1 MKNNLRYT
9 KIMKLKIS
17 KLLMLC
23 LFVLN
28 AVMTQAQ
35 KEDFVWPL
43 GSPSGSTIEVLIAD
57 SINKLYWPF
66 DFNFNEDPM
75 RIDYK
80 LSRISDPNGTLS
92 SICTKS
98 GNLFCYSHGRS
109 VFDSNSQFAINGDTI
124 GFDQYWK
131 LWEHPKY
138 NFGYSISQGVIVLP
152 FPGYVDS
159 VFYMAMK
166 YDYLKDVQTGVYWGI
181 IAGYK
186 DGLHARV
193 VNKDNLID
201 HGFLGSGMTKAVRH
215 ANGRDWWI
223 ILISGDNTTYY
234 TYLLDP
240 SGLKLRHV
248 QNIGKKQSGFNSGN
262 AAFSYDGSRYAVID
276 GRYIPQQAVISIYDF
291 DRCSGLLSNPHHKEI
306 YIPKFSLGQS
316 VVFSPNGNFLYA
328 NSDSTLYQI
337 ELNKTNYPINEIAH
351 FDGFQSLPDPSF
363 YFTPF
368 GFWAEGPDG
377 RHYNVSGAGTAL
389 HMHVMDYP
397 NEAGEACSFRQ
408 HAIRIPNNPW
418 TIPNFPHYRLGPLDG
433 SPCDTL
439 GLDNNPVAKYRY
451 EVDSIDF
458 LRLRFTDLS
467 YFRPVTWSWDFGDGS
482 PRVSMQ
488 SPYHTFAQK
497 GTYNVCLTV
506 SNENSSN
513 IECRTI
519 TLGTS
524 SSDDESVSRADISL
538 FPNPIQDYLLVTLG
552 EYVPAH
558 GQIMIYDITGRSVIT
573 QRIYYGQNSVDMR
586 ALQAGM
592 YVWKVVDG
600 THVVREGKVV
610 KI

>member
-1 MKNNLRYT
+1 MRTFWILF
-9 KIMKLKIS
+9 
-17 KLLMLC
+17 
-23 LFVLN
+23 FVLHVSDLN
-28 AVMTQAQ
+28 SQ

-43 GSPSGSTIEVLIAD
+43 GTAKGSKIEVLIAD

-80 LSRISDPNGTLS
+80 LSRISDPNGALS

-98 GNLFCYSHGRS
+98 GDLFCYSHGRS
-109 VFDSNSQFAINGDTI
+109 VFDSSSQFAINGDTI

-138 NFGYSISQGVIVLP
+138 NFGYSISQGVLILP
-152 FPGYVDS
+152 FPGYADS

-186 DGLHARV
+186 DGLQARV

-234 TYLLDP
+234 TYLLAP

-337 ELNKTNYPINEIAH
+337 ELNKANYPINEIAH
-351 FDGFQSLPDPSF
+351 FDGFHSLPDPSF

-418 TIPNFPHYRLGPLDG
+418 SIPNFPHYRLGPLDG

-439 GLDNNPVAKYRY
+439 GLDNNPIAKYRY
-451 EVDSIDF
+451 EADSIDY

-467 YFRPVTWSWDFGDGS
+467 YFRPETWSWDFGDGS

>member
-1 MKNNLRYT
+1 MRTFWILF
-9 KIMKLKIS
+9 
-17 KLLMLC
+17 
-23 LFVLN
+23 FVLHVSDLN
-28 AVMTQAQ
+28 SQ

-43 GSPSGSTIEVLIAD
+43 GTAKGSKIEVLIAD

-80 LSRISDPNGTLS
+80 LSRISDPNGALS

-98 GNLFCYSHGRS
+98 GDLFCYSHGRS
-109 VFDSNSQFAINGDTI
+109 VFDSSSQFAINGDTI

-138 NFGYSISQGVIVLP
+138 NFGYSISQGVLILP
-152 FPGYVDS
+152 FPGYADS

-186 DGLHARV
+186 DGLQARV

-234 TYLLDP
+234 TYLLAP

-337 ELNKTNYPINEIAH
+337 ELNKANYPINEIAH
-351 FDGFQSLPDPSF
+351 FDGFKSLPDPSF

-418 TIPNFPHYRLGPLDG
+418 SIPNFPHYRLGPLDG

-439 GLDNNPVAKYRY
+439 GLDNNPIAKYRY
-451 EVDSIDF
+451 EADSIDY

-467 YFRPVTWSWDFGDGS
+467 YFRPETWSWDFGDGS